1 MQTQQER
8 RLLDRSEVLSVLDL
22 PDGDV
27 QQLVDTHQ
35 LVPIRICGQ
44 ERFDSKDLF
53 QLIDS
58 YKATASRR
66 IQ

>member
-1 MQTQQER
+1 MQQER
-8 RLLDRSEVLSVLDL
+8 RLLVRDEVLSVLQLADEE
-22 PDGDV
+22 V

-35 LVPIRICGQ
+35 LIPLRICGQ